1 MDDTITKQPF
11 WRRPTSLI
19 IVIAVVASVLFVIQM
34 FIRNSNDAV
43 NSNESD
49 TSISQQQ
56 ELPAGVSQEFV
67 DSLGP
72 FVVRATYNIDLSI
85 DSTGNSAILRNA
97 RSVLTQPYI
106 ENLTSYSRSAMYV
119 SHTAFDDMRDAGV
132 ERMAVSTPISRS
144 ADAIDE
150 ETTAQRVYDVQINP
164 IYNDGVMGESITIA
178 VEVKFTLHGNTWF
191 VSSLRQL

>member
-72 FVVRATYNIDLSI
+72 FVVRAAYNIDLSI

-97 RSVLTQPYI
+97 RRI
-106 ENLTSYSRSAMYV
+106 AIANLTNYSRSADRKSTRLNS
-119 SHTAFDDMRDAGV
+119 SHVAISY
-132 ERMAVSTPISRS
+132 AVFCLI
-144 ADAIDE
+144 
-150 ETTAQRVYDVQINP
+150 
-164 IYNDGVMGESITIA
+164 
-178 VEVKFTLHGNTWF
+178 
-191 VSSLRQL
+191 